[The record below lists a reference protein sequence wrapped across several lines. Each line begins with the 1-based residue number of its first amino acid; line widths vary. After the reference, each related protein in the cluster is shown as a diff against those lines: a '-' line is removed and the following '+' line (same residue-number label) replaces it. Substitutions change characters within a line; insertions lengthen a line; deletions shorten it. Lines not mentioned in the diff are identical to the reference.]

1 MYDLSSPDVLVWTS
15 ETQKGDLVDDA
26 TSRRMMERMMKLIT
40 HERRK
45 KEDARCPK
53 RTNWKYLYGNGLSQS
68 QPHFDDPE

>member
-1 MYDLSSPDVLVWTS
+1 
-15 ETQKGDLVDDA
+15 
-26 TSRRMMERMMKLIT
+26 MMERMMKLIT

-53 RTNWKYLYGNGLSQS
+53 HTNWKYLYGNGLSQS